1 MIRQQRKV
9 AGRKSRP
16 DQRAKHLPRLEQL
29 EIREVLDAALRFD
42 FGTAA
47 SPVATG
53 YTQVTEATKFSDATG
68 YGWLSGGVQSRDRLV
83 GDALTRDLNFSPD
96 ATFGVKL
103 ANGTY
108 AVSVTIGDA
117 ATLHDEDVYLQ
128 GKKVESNLTASAG
141 QFATRTYTVA
151 VSDGRLA
158 LRLYGFGGRDDNAV
172 INALVVTPQAQ
183 APKPVTARFGNGG
196 AVKEG
201 SAGSVSFSGVSGGSG
216 AYLYSYDFDNNG
228 QFEITN
234 STSPTAVVP
243 SSFLADGPFT
253 RTVRG
258 VVTDSSGAQ
267 ASYTTSIAVNN
278 VAPTPAITI
287 VPTMGPA
294 AALFTFAG
302 SATDPSAADQA
313 SLKYAWDFGDGG
325 SATGANVSH
334 TYAKPG
340 TYAVTLRVTDK
351 DGGSGT
357 ATTSVV
363 YNAPPPPAPVTAT
376 FGNGGAVKEGS
387 AGSVSFSGVSGG
399 SGAYLYSYDFDNDGK
414 FEIAN
419 STSPT
424 AVVPASFLDDG
435 PGSRAVRGVVT
446 DSGGAQASFT
456 TSIAISNVAPT
467 PTITSAA
474 AGPAANVFSF
484 AGSATDPST
493 ADQATL
499 KYSWDFGDGTGATG
513 ASASHTY
520 AKPGTYTVTFAATDK
535 DGGSG
540 TATTSVVYNAPPP
553 PAPVT
558 ATFGNGGAVNE
569 GSAGSVSFSGVSGGS
584 GGYTYSYDFNN
595 DGTFEITN
603 STSPTA
609 AVPSSFLA
617 DGPFTRVVRGV
628 VTDSSGNTAAYTT
641 SITVNNV
648 APTPTVTYTGSGVVG
663 SAFAFTGTATD
674 PSTADQA
681 ALSYSWDFGDGSTA
695 TGQNPSHSYAAAG
708 TYTVHLTAADK
719 DGGAGVATA
728 TVTVSTTTP
737 PPTPGPTMLF
747 DFGTATS
754 AVAPGAI
761 RVTDTTMYTPDAQYG
776 WSAGVIG
783 GSRDEGVGIGASEQ
797 HVRLAGDDLTRDY
810 CFFTDA
816 TFTVKMPNG
825 TYPVKL
831 WSGDYYSSQT
841 DVSIYIQGNL
851 VDTFSATSGH
861 VDVRYFMATVTNGE
875 LSVRLAAGTGNAV
888 LNGLEI
894 NGDYV
899 PPNPLTPTH
908 YFDFGTTTS
917 PVAAGYTQVSNESFY
932 TSGIGYGWT
941 SHRGLPQPVDR
952 GTGTDVTRDFDYG
965 LTFTFRSDV
974 PNGTYNVETTFADPA
989 GTHDFN
995 VYLQGALQDSVTV
1008 PGGDVVVKDYTVT
1021 VTNGYIQLTLNG
1033 MEFGTVDMNAIL
1045 NGLVITPVGSPA
1057 PAPLAATFGNGGAVR
1072 EGSAGS
1078 VSFSG
1083 VSGGTG
1089 GYTYSYDFNNDGT
1102 FEIANSTS
1110 PTAAVPTSFLDD
1122 GPGSRTVRGVVTDSN
1137 GNTAAYTTSI
1147 AVNNAAPT
1155 ATITSAGAGSS
1166 ANAFSF
1172 AGSATDPSAADQA
1185 SLRYAWDFGDGAT
1198 ATGASASHTYATAG
1212 TYTVTFT
1219 AVDKDGG
1226 SGAATTTVT
1235 VGTPTTPPPSPGPT
1249 PSTAL
1254 RLAFGTGTSAVP
1266 SGFTKVTPAT
1276 TYSATPGYGW
1286 LTTVD
1291 SRDRG
1296 TSDPLGASFDF
1307 GQDISFQV
1315 DLAPGVY
1322 DVRLTSGDAGGPHDM
1337 DVYLNG
1343 TLVDTV
1349 ATATGIYY
1357 QKTQTVT
1364 VGTDGHLTL
1373 RLDGRSGIDVNA
1385 VLNALEVAPT
1395 GTLPAAVVPTPLPP
1409 PPGGGGDPTPP
1420 PTTTP
1425 RPTAGYIVTPAGY
1438 IPDFSANPTIVSAH
1452 SGPWSDPATWSAG
1465 RVPGAGDV
1473 VSIAAGMTVSYDVV
1487 STSPVTTV
1495 VVQAGAHL
1503 VFRTDINTKLSVTN
1517 LLVLEGGELQVGS
1530 ASNPVDPSVTAQIV
1544 FNDVPIDTT
1553 KDPEQFGN
1561 GLIGLGKVTMY
1572 GAQKSDTFV
1581 RLAGEPRAGDTT
1593 LTLSQAVTGWRV
1605 GDRLV
1610 LPDTRQ
1616 LSSGSLPG
1624 EPGFVGQ
1631 WEMATIAAISADGR
1645 TITLSAPLAYDHLG
1659 ARDINGHL
1667 DFTAQVGNLTRNV
1680 QVKSANL
1687 RGTRGHTLFTGK
1699 ADVDIHYAQFSGLGR
1714 TTDDRLDSTTF
1725 DSSWNVSHVGTN
1737 QAGRY
1742 SVQFKNLVGPA
1753 GGQADGY
1760 QYTFQGNSVFCP
1772 LDPMPFRWGIAID
1785 ASSYG
1790 LIQDNVLY
1798 NWAGAGIITVR
1809 GSEVGNVIAHNDVVR
1824 ITGATA
1830 SLSRPD
1836 VRGTGEDIGHEG
1848 TGIWMRGTMNYVRD
1862 NVVTDTPVAYLY
1874 FPSALP
1880 ESIRVPL
1887 GPGKDLTKD
1896 GEYKLVNPYDQ
1907 GITEFRGNEAYG
1919 GSTQQGLSIWELGC
1933 RGSSTIYTETPES
1946 VIKDFKV
1953 WNVWEKGYFNYT
1965 TYHLTFDGLQARG
1978 NFDLARRGIGAT
1990 MIYAGDYPLRDFTLK
2005 NADVQGFFAG
2015 YQVGSHGTQVV
2026 RDSYFAC
2033 YYGVWDVVRWGAIRP
2048 LGSTPREVDVI
2059 NVRFGDMGGRAPG
2072 SDGMPN
2078 PGNIIMDGR
2087 PNGTETNYI
2096 GLDVLRVYSYNGVAG
2111 DNFQAYYMQQTA
2123 DAILPPTV
2131 MQGDYYVR
2139 LGSPETGLT
2148 NAENWAT
2155 YGIAFAGAIA
2165 PSTATTRDAIDGL
2178 VNPI

>member
-9 AGRKSRP
+9 AGRKNRP

-68 YGWLSGGVQSRDRLV
+68 YGWLSGAVQSRDRLV

-108 AVSVTIGDA
+108 SVSVTIGDA
-117 ATLHDEDVYLQ
+117 ATLHDEDIYLQ
-128 GKKVESNLTASAG
+128 GAKVESNLTANAS
-141 QFATRTYTVA
+141 QFVTRTYTVA

-172 INALVVTPQAQ
+172 INSLVVTPQART
-183 APKPVTARFGNGG
+183 PKPLAATFGNGG

-201 SAGSVSFSGVSGGSG
+201 SAGSVSFTGVSGGSG
-216 AYLYSYDFDNNG
+216 GYTYSYDFDNNG

-267 ASYTTSIAVNN
+267 ASYTTSITVNN

-376 FGNGGAVKEGS
+376 FGNGGAV
-387 AGSVSFSGVSGG
+387 
-399 SGAYLYSYDFDNDGK
+399 
-414 FEIAN
+414 
-419 STSPT
+419 
-424 AVVPASFLDDG
+424 
-435 PGSRAVRGVVT
+435 
-446 DSGGAQASFT
+446 
-456 TSIAISNVAPT
+456 
-467 PTITSAA
+467 
-474 AGPAANVFSF
+474 
-484 AGSATDPST
+484 
-493 ADQATL
+493 
-499 KYSWDFGDGTGATG
+499 
-513 ASASHTY
+513 
-520 AKPGTYTVTFAATDK
+520 
-535 DGGSG
+535 
-540 TATTSVVYNAPPP
+540 
-553 PAPVT
+553 
-558 ATFGNGGAVNE
+558 NE
-569 GSAGSVSFSGVSGGS
+569 GSAGSVSFTNVAGGS

-609 AVPSSFLA
+609 AVPASFLA

-628 VTDSSGNTAAYTT
+628 VTDSGGNTAAYTT
-641 SITVNNV
+641 SIAVNNV
-648 APTPTVTYTGSGVVG
+648 APTPTATYTGSGVVG

-674 PSTADQA
+674 PSSADQA

-708 TYTVHLTAADK
+708 NYTVHLTVADK
-719 DGGAGVATA
+719 DGGTGAATT
-728 TVTVSTTTP
+728 TVTVTTTTP

-754 AVAPGAI
+754 PVAPGAI
-761 RVTDTTMYTPDAQYG
+761 QVTPSTLYSPDAPYG
-776 WSAGVIG
+776 WSAGTIDARDRGANIG
-783 GSRDEGVGIGASEQ
+783 PSEE
-797 HVRLAGDDLTRDY
+797 HTRLAGDAVSQDF
-810 CFFTDA
+810 CFTPDG

-831 WSGDYYSSQT
+831 WSGDFYSSST
-841 DVSIYIQGNL
+841 NVSIYIQGNL
-851 VDTFSATSGH
+851 VDTFSATGGH

-875 LSVRLAAGTGNAV
+875 LSVRMVAGTGNAV

-894 NGDYV
+894 NGEYV

-908 YFDFGTTTS
+908 HFDFGSTTS
-917 PVAAGYTQVSNESFY
+917 PVAAGYAQVSNETFY
-932 TSGIGYGWT
+932 TDQIGYGWT
-941 SHRGLPQPVDR
+941 NHRGLPQARDR
-952 GTGTDVTRDFDYG
+952 EVGTDVTRDLITGYWFV
-965 LTFTFRSDV
+965 FRTDV
-974 PNGTYNVETTFADPA
+974 PNGTYNVEPTFADPA
-989 GTHDFN
+989 SMHDFN

-1008 PGGDVVVKDYTVT
+1008 PAGDVVVKDYTVT
-1021 VTNGYIQLTLNG
+1021 VTNGYIELKLDG
-1033 MEFGTVDMNAIL
+1033 VEFGTVDQNAII
-1045 NGLVITPVGSPA
+1045 NGLVITPVGSPTS
-1057 PAPLAATFGNGGAVR
+1057 APLGATFGNGGAVK

-1083 VSGGTG
+1083 VNGGSG
-1089 GYTYSYDFNNDGT
+1089 GYTYSYDFDNDGK

-1110 PTAAVPTSFLDD
+1110 PTAVVPASFLAD
-1122 GPGSRTVRGVVTDSN
+1122 GPFTRTVRGVVTDSG
-1137 GNTAAYTTSI
+1137 GNNAAYTTSI
-1147 AVNNAAPT
+1147 TVNNAAPT
-1155 ATITSAGAGSS
+1155 PTINSASAGSS
-1166 ANAFSF
+1166 ANDFAFG
-1172 AGSATDPSAADQA
+1172 GSATDPSTADQA
-1185 SLRYAWDFGDGAT
+1185 TLKYSWDFGDGT
-1198 ATGASASHTYATAG
+1198 TGTGASASHTYATSG

-1219 AVDKDGG
+1219 ATDKDGA

-1235 VGTPTTPPPSPGPT
+1235 VGTPTTPPPSPGLT

-1254 RLAFGTGTSAVP
+1254 RLAFGTATSAVP
-1266 SGFTKVTPAT
+1266 AGFTKATPAT
-1276 TYSATPGYGW
+1276 AYSATPGYGW
-1286 LTTVD
+1286 LTTTD

-1296 TSDPLGASFDF
+1296 TSDALGASFDF
-1307 GQDISFQV
+1307 GQNISFRV
-1315 DLAPGVY
+1315 DLAPGAY
-1322 DVRLTSGDAGGPHDM
+1322 DVRLTSGDAASPHDEA
-1337 DVYLNG
+1337 VYLNG
-1343 TLVDTV
+1343 SAVDSILTQV
-1349 ATATGIYY
+1349 GQYY
-1357 QKTQTVT
+1357 QKTFTVT
-1364 VGTDGHLTL
+1364 VGTDGILTL
-1373 RLDGRSGIDVNA
+1373 RLDGSGGVDANA
-1385 VLNALEVAPT
+1385 VINAVEIAPT
-1395 GTLPAAVVPTPLPP
+1395 GTLPTAVVPVPNPT
-1409 PPGGGGDPTPP
+1409 GGGDPGSPAPTPTP
-1420 PTTTP
+1420 TTP

-1438 IPDFSANPTIVSAH
+1438 IPDFGANPTIVSAH
-1452 SGPWSDPATWSAG
+1452 SGAWSDPTTWSAG

-1503 VFRTDINTKLSVTN
+1503 VFRTDVNTKLSVTN
-1517 LLVLEGGELQVGS
+1517 LLVLEGGELQVGT
-1530 ASNPVDPSVTAQIV
+1530 ASNPVSPSVTAQIV
-1544 FNDVPIDTT
+1544 FNDVAIDTA

-1561 GLIGLGKVTMY
+1561 GLIAMGKVSMY
-1572 GAQKSDTFV
+1572 GAQKSSTFV

-1593 LTLSQAVTGWRV
+1593 LALSQPVTGWSV

-1616 LSSGSLPG
+1616 LKSGNLPDD
-1624 EPGFVGQ
+1624 PGFVGQ
-1631 WEMATIAAISADGR
+1631 WELATIAAISADGR
-1645 TITLSAPLAYDHLG
+1645 TVTLSAPLAYDHLG
-1659 ARDINGHL
+1659 ARDVNGHL
-1667 DFTAQVGNLTRNV
+1667 DFTAYVGNLTRNV
-1680 QVKSANL
+1680 QVKSANV

-1714 TTDDRLDSTTF
+1714 TTDSPLDSTTF

-1737 QAGRY
+1737 QVGRY
-1742 SVQFKNLVGPA
+1742 PVQFKNLVGPA

-1798 NWAGAGIITVR
+1798 NWAGAGIVTVR
-1809 GSEVGNVIAHNDVVR
+1809 GSEVGNVIAHNDIERV
-1824 ITGATA
+1824 TGATPF
-1830 SLSRPD
+1830 LSRPD
-1836 VRGTGEDIGHEG
+1836 VRGFGEDIAHEG
-1848 TGIWMRGTMNYVRD
+1848 GGIWMRGTMNFVRD
-1862 NVVTDTPVAYLY
+1862 NVVSNVPVGYVYVSTGLA
-1874 FPSALP
+1874 

-1896 GEYKLVNPYDQ
+1896 GEYKLVNPYSQGLAEFARNEVYGGDTNQ
-1907 GITEFRGNEAYG
+1907 GIT
-1919 GSTQQGLSIWELGC
+1919 IWELGC
-1933 RGSSTIYTETPES
+1933 RGAGIVYTDTPES
-1946 VIKDFKV
+1946 VVKDFKV
-1953 WNVWEKGYFNYT
+1953 WNVFEKGYYNYDS
-1965 TYHLTFDGLQARG
+1965 YRLTFDGTVARG
-1978 NFDLARRGIGAT
+1978 DFNVLRSGGGAT
-1990 MIYAGDYPLRDFTLK
+1990 MFFAGDYPEREFVVR
-2005 NADVQGFFAG
+2005 NANVQGFYIGFMPSA
-2015 YQVGSHGTQVV
+2015 HGTNQRIENSYLANYWNVV
-2026 RDSYFAC
+2026 VDTRWDISGYATPFEARNIVIQNVTFAP
-2033 YYGVWDVVRWGAIRP
+2033 AFMA
-2048 LGSTPREVDVI
+2048 SK
-2059 NVRFGDMGGRAPG
+2059 GDGLPGPSNIMMMPG
-2072 SDGMPN
+2072 SRG
-2078 PGNIIMDGR
+2078 
-2087 PNGTETNYI
+2087 GTGYLT
-2096 GLDVLRVYSYNGVAG
+2096 GLNTVTVLNYNGVTG
-2111 DNFQAYYMQQTA
+2111 DNFKVYYNEQAANY
-2123 DAILPPTV
+2123 ILPQTVAVSPTNLV
-2131 MQGDYYVR
+2131 MV
-2139 LGSPETGLT
+2139 GSPEAGLT
-2148 NAENWAT
+2148 NQQNYDR
-2155 YGIAFAGAIA
+2155 YGICWGGEIA
-2165 PSTATTRDAIDGL
+2165 PSTATTRADVYGL
-2178 VNPI
+2178 VVTI